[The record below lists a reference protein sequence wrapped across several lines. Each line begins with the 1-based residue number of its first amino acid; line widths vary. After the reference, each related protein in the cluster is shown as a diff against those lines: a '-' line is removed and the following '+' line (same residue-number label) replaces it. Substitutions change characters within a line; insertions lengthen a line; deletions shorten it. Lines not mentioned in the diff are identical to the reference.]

1 MYVRCKCRLAC
12 LHMLYATSNYTLA
25 HKCARSIL
33 LLHILASKSALA
45 PSSHKKKNCENS
57 SFLKAPTRFELVITV
72 LQTGAL
78 PLGYGAISDSDGNRT
93 RVTAVKG
100 RCLNRLTT
108 EPRPRALR

>member
-1 MYVRCKCRLAC
+1 MPSKRLKR
-12 LHMLYATSNYTLA
+12 N
-25 HKCARSIL
+25 
-33 LLHILASKSALA
+33 
-45 PSSHKKKNCENS
+45 KKKNCENS

-100 RCLNRLTT
+100 RCLDRLTT
-108 EPRPRALR
+108 EPCINSDFAVERPEQGSNLQHRG